1 MLNFCK
7 SYGGAAVDGNVI
19 YFPCVDGCAARV
31 DDDGRLQV
39 LWHVDDNDVSG
50 SPVVAGG
57 RVWVM
62 DQSGGVLHALDPST
76 GRSTAQVQVGQTNR
90 FASPSI
96 TGPDILV
103 GTMSGSIGR
112 ARVLDPSPAG
122 IAFNAGGDSARSS
135 HVSAAPHGVGVSR
148 S

>member
-7 SYGGAAVDGNVI
+7 SSGGAAVDGNVI
-19 YFPCVDGCAARV
+19 YFPCVDGVRAARV
-31 DDDGRLQV
+31 DDDGRSQV

-62 DQSGGVLHALDPST
+62 DQLGGVLHALDPST
-76 GRSTAQVQVGQTNR
+76 GKSTGQVQVGQTNR

-96 TGPDILV
+96 TGHDILV
-103 GTMSGSIGR
+103 GTMSGLSVVR
-112 ARVLDPSPAG
+112 AS
-122 IAFNAGGDSARSS
+122 
-135 HVSAAPHGVGVSR
+135 
-148 S
+148 